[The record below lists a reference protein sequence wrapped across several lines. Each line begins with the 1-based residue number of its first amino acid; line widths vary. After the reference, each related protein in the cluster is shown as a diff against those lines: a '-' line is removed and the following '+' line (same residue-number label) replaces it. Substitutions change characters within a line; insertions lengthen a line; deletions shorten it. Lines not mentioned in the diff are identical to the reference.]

1 MESKSPYFQQHIK
14 WGHCSEQSWGEPFLS
29 SALLWYCVK
38 HKTGQ
43 RRYRV
48 TEEWIWGG
56 APTSPPRVQE
66 ARDSDMG
73 EQCSGGRRGLNK
85 VALFGVIL
93 LSCFP
98 LHHGA
103 EGACCRISC
112 TRTHA
117 HAPCSLS
124 SLGERGTFI
133 R

>member
-56 APTSPPRVQE
+56 LPPPPPGYRKLE
-66 ARDSDMG
+66 
-73 EQCSGGRRGLNK
+73 
-85 VALFGVIL
+85 
-93 LSCFP
+93 
-98 LHHGA
+98 
-103 EGACCRISC
+103 
-112 TRTHA
+112 TRTRA
-117 HAPCSLS
+117 S
-124 SLGERGTFI
+124 SALVEEEG
-133 R
+133 